1 MNFIRDL
8 DEVKQ
13 RGRKGAYRD
22 ILRPENLGQM
32 RKVAGV
38 GGFDVLSNSALNR
51 QEELVLAHRLA
62 AADLEGETRALMSIA
77 LRLVQKAIGLD
88 LTAKLLVTCKADF
101 SIVHAWFFI
110 CICQLRRD

>member
-1 MNFIRDL
+1 MRRGEFFKQQRFGKELCHKTSAMNFIRDL

-22 ILRPENLGQM
+22 ILRPANLGQM

-51 QEELVLAHRLA
+51 QEELVLAHKLPFRSGRL
-62 AADLEGETRALMSIA
+62 GR
-77 LRLVQKAIGLD
+77 
-88 LTAKLLVTCKADF
+88 
-101 SIVHAWFFI
+101 
-110 CICQLRRD
+110 